1 MPARRIAATTAAA
14 AGRPITGRMDW
25 AGPQPAAPR
34 RATDWDADKSILV
47 VLLPQVCRFSAC
59 CESGKGCEWQQQ
71 SGKDHVLRTLRQCG
85 TPGLDPACPLPL
97 ESITG
102 RPDPLQNAKCTSRTG

>member
-47 VLLPQVCRFSAC
+47 VFYLKFVGFRLVVNR
-59 CESGKGCEWQQQ
+59 KGCEWQTAA
-71 SGKDHVLRTLRQCG
+71 VRQ
-85 TPGLDPACPLPL
+85 
-97 ESITG
+97 
-102 RPDPLQNAKCTSRTG
+102 RPRAANFATVRHTRP